1 MNDIVKRE
9 ETEIITA
16 DKINNY
22 LDAFGF
28 VSQLNAGEKKQF
40 IEIAMAYNLNPFKRE
55 IYCVPYDANVK
66 KPDGSWGKERKLSII
81 TGYEVYLKRAER
93 VGALDG
99 WDVVV
104 EGTGEEMKAV
114 VTIHRKDWSHPFKHE
129 VYFSETAKKD
139 KDGKPQSMWKTMPK
153 FMLKKVAIAQGFRM
167 AFPDEFGGM
176 PYAADELPDNMTAGF
191 NEVKNVTPESEQPKQ
206 DILKPET
213 SAENKQ
219 TPPPNVDENGEIK
232 KVQPG
237 EQLKSGHWFWKI
249 PQDQKINH
257 MPEGY
262 WYSKV
267 DGVWTC
273 TKKAA

>member
-1 MNDIVKRE
+1 MNDITRRE
-9 ETEIITA
+9 ETEIITI

-22 LDAFGF
+22 LDAFGIA
-28 VSQLNAGEKKQF
+28 SQLNMGEKKQF

-55 IYCVPYDANVK
+55 IYCVPYEANVK

-99 WDVVV
+99 WEVVV
-104 EGTGEEMKAV
+104 EGEGESMKAV
-114 VTIHRKDWSHPFKHE
+114 LTIHRKDWSHPFKHE

-191 NEVKNVTPESEQPKQ
+191 NEIKNITPESKQQEQPE
-206 DILKPET
+206 LPNEEPEKPVQ
-213 SAENKQ
+213 N
-219 TPPPNVDENGEIK
+219 NVNSEIHNLVEGEVI
-232 KVQPG
+232 G
-237 EQLKSGHWFWKI
+237 AWFWKLPAEQRKQYI
-249 PQDQKINH
+249 
-257 MPEGY
+257 PEGCKF
-262 WYSKV
+262 SKV
-267 DGVWTC
+267 NGSWTVI
-273 TKKAA
+273 KAA